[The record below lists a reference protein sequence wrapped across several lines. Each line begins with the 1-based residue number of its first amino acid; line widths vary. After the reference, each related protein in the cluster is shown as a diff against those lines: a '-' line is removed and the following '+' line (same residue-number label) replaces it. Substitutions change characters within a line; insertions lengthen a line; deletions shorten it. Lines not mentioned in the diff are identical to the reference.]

1 MSNYEVFLDPGH
13 GGSDSGAVANGV
25 VEKSA
30 NLVTALACKEEL
42 EFNSVKVHMART
54 TDKYVSLSER
64 TNMANNTNSKFFVS
78 IHHNAGG
85 GDRGEFIH
93 SIYRGV
99 GETLADKIGNEMRDQ
114 LGQQKKVYSKSGTQ
128 NKNSDYYHVIRETKM
143 AAVIVEVCFL
153 DNATDVQ
160 IADTVAEQQRNGRV
174 IAHGILKTLGITPKS
189 HQTSNP
195 PVTST
200 SNLYRV
206 RKTWEDAK
214 SQLGAYANLDN
225 AKKNCPTGYK
235 VFDYKGVAVYPVTAS
250 SYLVKITA
258 DVLNVRAGVGTNYP
272 VVTTV
277 KQNEVYTIV
286 ETQGNWGR
294 LKSGAGWICLDYTK
308 KC

>member
-1 MSNYEVFLDPGH
+1 MNYEVFLDPGH
-13 GGSDSGAVANGV
+13 GGSDSGACANGLR
-25 VEKSA
+25 EKDM

-54 TDKYVSLSER
+54 TDVYVSLSDR
-64 TNMANNTNSKFFVS
+64 TNMANKTNSKYFVS

-93 SIYRGV
+93 SIYRGA
-99 GETLADKIGNEMRDQ
+99 GETLADNIGNEMRDQ
-114 LGQQKKVYSKSGTQ
+114 LGQQKKVYSKAGSS
-128 NKNSDYYHVIRETKM
+128 NKDYYHVIRNTKM
-143 AAVIVEVCFL
+143 SAVIVEVCFI
-153 DNATDVQ
+153 DNSTDVQ
-160 IADTVAEQQRNGRV
+160 IADTVDEQKRNGRV

-189 HQTSNP
+189 HNTVNP

-206 RKTWEDAK
+206 RKSWEDAK
-214 SQLGAYANLDN
+214 SQLGAYANLEN
-225 AKKNCPTGYK
+225 AKKNCPSGYK

-250 SYLVKITA
+250 SYTVRVTA
-258 DVLNVRAGVGTNYP
+258 DVLNVRSGPGTNYK
-272 VVTTV
+272 VTTTV

-286 ETQGNWGR
+286 ETKNNWGR